1 MTTETMASLAEK
13 KKEIRRLRAEL
24 YDKNAVIAALETD
37 RQTNQGKGF
46 LGVLSAKLCAD
57 KNVDCRLFALAID
70 RKSTRLNSSHPV

>member
-24 YDKNAVIAALETD
+24 YDKNAIIAALETD

-46 LGVLSAKLCAD
+46 LVVLSAKLCAD
-57 KNVDCRLFALAID
+57 KNVDCRLFCLSYD
-70 RKSTRLNSSHPV
+70 